1 MTAPKTAPV
10 TACVT
15 APTTAEHFLD
25 GLQDCGIEHLFCN
38 LGTDHVSLIEAMA
51 AFRRQGRPQ
60 PQALLCPHENVA
72 VHMAAGFAAV
82 TGRGQGVLV
91 HVDAGTANAA
101 MGLHN
106 LFRSRLP
113 VLLMAGRSPFTLRGE
128 LPGSRDNYIHFVQ
141 DPFDIGSLVRPYVKW
156 EYSLPTGVI
165 AKEVLR
171 RAHTMMQSDPPGP
184 VYLTLPRETLAET
197 WAADRVASFP
207 AARFGPVSAGGIAPE
222 QAAHIAERLM
232 AAENPV
238 VITSYLG
245 RKPAA
250 VPVLEALALACGMR
264 VVEFMPTVLSISR
277 DSPCFAGFDPAKV
290 VPGADLG
297 LLLDIDVPWLPK
309 FVTPDADAAFIHI
322 DVDPLKQDFPM
333 WGFPTD
339 LRLRAD
345 CGTALAQ
352 VLAAVLARADDA
364 WRARVAARMAT
375 LQAARQA
382 RLSARDAAAADAG
395 AVGAISPAWLCAQL
409 GAALTPQDIVVN
421 EAIRN
426 SPAVLG
432 HIMRTEPG
440 TLIGCAGG
448 GLGYSGGMALGARLA
463 RPAARVLQVVGD
475 GGFHFST
482 PTSVYAVAQSYG
494 LPIFTVVL
502 DNGGWQAVKEA
513 VLRVHPGGEA
523 EQAQQFQAR
532 LGGEHRHFEQVAAAF
547 GAYGEAVADPAEV
560 PGAIA
565 RCLAA
570 VDRGQ
575 AAVMTVSVAP
585 L

>member
-1 MTAPKTAPV
+1 MTAA
-10 TACVT
+10 
-15 APTTAEHFLD
+15 TTAAHFLD

-51 AFRRQGRPQ
+51 DFERQGRPQ
-60 PQALLCPHENVA
+60 PNVLLCPHENVA
-72 VHMAAGFAAV
+72 IHMAAGYAAV
-82 TGRGQGVLV
+82 TGRGQGVMV

-106 LFRSRLP
+106 MFRSRLP

-156 EYSLPTGVI
+156 EYSLPSGVV
-165 AKEVLR
+165 AKEALR
-171 RAHTMMQSDPPGP
+171 RAHSVMHSDPPGP

-197 WAADRVASFP
+197 WSSERVARFP
-207 AARFGPVSAGGIAPE
+207 AQHFGPVAAGGIAPA
-222 QAAHIAERLM
+222 QAAQIAERLM

-250 VPVLEALALACGMR
+250 VPVLESLAQACGLR
-264 VVEFMPTVLSISR
+264 VVEFMPTALSISR
-277 DSPCFAGFDPAKV
+277 DSPCFAGFDPAKLL
-290 VPGADLG
+290 PGADLV
-297 LLLDIDVPWLPK
+297 LLLDVDVPWLPK
-309 FVTPDADAAFIHI
+309 FAAPDTDATILHI

-333 WGFPTD
+333 WGFPTE
-339 LRLRAD
+339 LRLQAD

-352 VLAAVLARADDA
+352 VLAAVQARADDA
-364 WRARVAARMAT
+364 WRARVATRMAT
-375 LQAARQA
+375 LQAARLA
-382 RLSARDAAAADAG
+382 RLRARDAAAAEPGPA
-395 AVGAISPAWLCAQL
+395 GAISPAWLCAQL
-409 GAALTPQDIVVN
+409 GARLAPQDIVVN

-426 SPAVLG
+426 APAVLG
-432 HIMRTEPG
+432 QIMRSEPG

-463 RPAARVLQVVGD
+463 RPDVRVLQVVGD

-482 PTSVYAVAQSYG
+482 PTSVYAVAQRYG

-513 VLRVHPGGEA
+513 VLRVHPGGAA

-547 GAYGEAVADPAEV
+547 GAHGEAVADPADV
-560 PGAIA
+560 PAAID

-575 AAVMTVSVAP
+575 AAVLTVSVAA

>member
-1 MTAPKTAPV
+1 M
-10 TACVT
+10 T
-15 APTTAEHFLD
+15 APTTAAHFLD
-25 GLQDCGIEHLFCN
+25 GLKECGIEYLFCN

-51 AFRRQGRPQ
+51 AFERQGRPQ
-60 PQALLCPHENVA
+60 PRVLLCPHENVA
-72 VHMAAGFAAV
+72 IHMAAGFAAV
-82 TGRGQGVLV
+82 TGRGQGVMV

-113 VLLMAGRSPFTLRGE
+113 VLLMAGRSPYTLRGE

-156 EYSLPTGVI
+156 EYSLPSGVI
-165 AKEVLR
+165 TKEVLR
-171 RAHTMMQSDPPGP
+171 RAHTVMHSDPPGP

-197 WAADRVASFP
+197 WEPERVASF
-207 AARFGPVSAGGIAPE
+207 AGTRYGPVAAGGIAPE
-222 QAAHIAERLM
+222 QAAQIADRLM
-232 AAENPV
+232 AARNPV

-250 VPVLEALALACGMR
+250 VPVLEALALACGVR
-264 VVEFMPTVLSISR
+264 VVEFMPAALSISR
-277 DSPCFAGFDPAKV
+277 ESPCFAGFDPAKV
-290 VPGADLG
+290 VPGADLC

-309 FVTPDADAAFIHI
+309 FVTPDADTTFIHI

-339 LRLRAD
+339 LRLQAD

-352 VLAAVLARADDA
+352 VLAIVQARADDA
-364 WRARVAARMAT
+364 WRAQVAARMTT
-375 LQAARQA
+375 LQAARTS
-382 RLSARDAAAADAG
+382 RLKARDAAAFDAG
-395 AVGAISPAWLCAQL
+395 TPGAISPVWLCAQL
-409 GAALTPQDIVVN
+409 GKALAPQDIVVN

-426 SPAVLG
+426 APAVLTQ
-432 HIMRTEPG
+432 IMRTEPG

-448 GLGYSGGMALGARLA
+448 GLGYSGGMALGAKLA
-463 RPAARVLQVVGD
+463 RPGVRVVQVVGD

-494 LPIFTVVL
+494 LPIFTIVL

-513 VLRVHPGGEA
+513 VLRVHPGGDA

-532 LGGEHRHFEQVAAAF
+532 LAGEHRHFDQVAAAF
-547 GAYGEAVADPAEV
+547 GAHGEAVSDPADV
-560 PGAIA
+560 PDAIA

-570 VDRGQ
+570 LDRGQ
-575 AAVMTVSVAP
+575 AAVLTVSVAP